1 MKKHL
6 FIMSLVIAFISCNK
20 SDEDKAI
27 KEEIPKVTSD
37 TFSAT
42 IKDGF
47 TGENGEELI
56 LHKNLKNIVVG
67 DYIPYNLTIKEKETS
82 SEGNYVLIPTK
93 TSDKNHQSLQIDY
106 EMYLENDKGEKEK
119 VGWPHIELHKAGKYK
134 FYIKPLVPGTFKIPF
149 ILLKKHEGKKT
160 EQTTFSTINFNVVKI
175 ILIEN
180 ILTIT
185 RPNSKYNGFRVY
197 YDHYFQV
204 DDGDEETDIYLSPK
218 EKATQTFTIKYSNDV
233 PNFSGN
239 LKVGEKHI
247 FKDHFCNCPFANITI
262 IQKREG
268 EEELR
273 IEYLNIPVEKRE
285 EEQIK
290 RRNKLNG
297 E

>member
-1 MKKHL
+1 MKKTIL
-6 FIMSLVIAFISCNK
+6 ALMATVAIVACSK

-82 SEGNYVLIPTK
+82 SDGKYILIPTK
-93 TSDKNHQSLQIDY
+93 TSDKNHQSLLIDY
-106 EMYLENDKGEKEK
+106 EIYLENEKGEKDK
-119 VGWPHIELHKAGKYK
+119 IGQPHIELRKAGKYK

-149 ILLKKHEGKKT
+149 ILLKKHEGQKT
-160 EQTTFSTINFNVVKI
+160 EQTTFPTINFNVVE
-175 ILIEN
+175 ILLIHN
-180 ILTIT
+180 KLMKQFAFD
-185 RPNSKYNGFRVY
+185 SSYQ
-197 YDHYFQV
+197 FQI

-218 EKATQTFTIKYSNDV
+218 GKGTQKFTIKCDNSSI
-233 PNFSGN
+233 PTFSGDLVAGKRYTFDFILN
-239 LKVGEKHI
+239 SY
-247 FKDHFCNCPFANITI
+247 DFANITI
-262 IQKREG
+262 VQKREG

-273 IEYLNIPVEKRE
+273 IEYLNIPIEKRE
-285 EEQIK
+285 K
-290 RRNKLNG
+290 RK
-297 E
+297 